1 MTKQTRQ
8 GPIIVW
14 FRQDLRIQDNPALT
28 FASDNADIIPVF
40 INDESAPDYAQLGAA
55 SKWWL
60 HHSLLS
66 LNKDLANKLLVLSGD
81 AKAQLDKL
89 ASDVDAQAI
98 VWNRCYEPW
107 QRERDEHIKNH
118 FKAMGVSA
126 RSFNGSLLWEPMQVL
141 KKDGTPYKVFTP
153 YYRKGCLQ
161 RDNPRF
167 PLAKPQNIEIF
178 DGSKIYQQYT
188 GEQGVE
194 QLTLLPNIVWY
205 EHINTMWSPGERGA
219 ADRLSRFISEAATS
233 YQNDRNLP
241 AVKGTSLLSP
251 HLHFGEVS
259 PNQVWFAILGAFDN
273 AFDHKDLDVYLSEL
287 GWREFSYYLLYHWP
301 DINQKNFNSK
311 FDHFPWRDSAKD
323 LKAWQFGNTGIPI
336 VDAGMRE
343 LYKTGYMHNRVRMIV
358 GSFLVK
364 NLLIDWREGERW
376 FWDCLVDADLASN
389 SSGWQWVA
397 GSGADASPY
406 FRVFNPLLQGE
417 KFDKEGEYVKTYCPE
432 LSKLPKKFIHQ
443 PWAADS
449 NILKAC
455 GIELG
460 KTYPK
465 PIVDLKASRQ
475 RALDAFSKMKEAD
488 V

>member
-1 MTKQTRQ
+1 
-8 GPIIVW
+8 
-14 FRQDLRIQDNPALT
+14 LDNPALS
-28 FASDNADIIPVF
+28 FAADQGSVLPVYIFDNTGPS
-40 INDESAPDYAQLGAA
+40 NSKLGGA

-60 HHSLLS
+60 HHSLSS
-66 LNKDLANKLLVLSGD
+66 LNKSLDNKLLILSGD
-81 AKAQLDKL
+81 PKEIIPELCQKHNAN
-89 ASDVDAQAI
+89 SV
-98 VWNRCYEPW
+98 VWNRCYEEW
-107 QRERDEHIKNH
+107 QRERDAAIKEGLKGND
-118 FKAMGVSA
+118 VSA

-141 KKDGTPYKVFTP
+141 KKDETPYKVFTP

-161 RDNPRF
+161 KDPPRF
-167 PLAKPQNIEIF
+167 PISKP
-178 DGSKIYQQYT
+178 SKLTLVNDNDT
-188 GEQGVE
+188 GEKGIE
-194 QLTLLPNIVWY
+194 QLNLIPKINWY
-205 EHINTMWSPGERGA
+205 SDIDAMWEPGEEGA
-219 ADRLSRFISEAATS
+219 ASRLSRFIDEAAKS

-287 GWREFSYYLLYHWP
+287 GWREFSYYLLYHF
-301 DINQKNFNSK
+301 DNINELNFNPK
-311 FDHFPWRDSAKD
+311 FNEFPWRSSEKD
-323 LKAWQFGNTGIPI
+323 LEAWQQGKTGVPI

-376 FWDCLVDADLASN
+376 FWDCLLDADMASN
-389 SSGWQWVA
+389 SAGWQWVA

-432 LSKLPKKFIHQ
+432 LAKLPNKFIHQ
-443 PWAADS
+443 PWAADK

-455 GIELG
+455 GVELG
-460 KTYPK
+460 KDYPK

-475 RALDAFSKMKEAD
+475 RALDAFSEMKERNGQAE
-488 V
+488 

>member
-1 MTKQTRQ
+1 MSATDNQS
-8 GPIIVW
+8 PIIMW
-14 FRQDLRIQDNPALT
+14 FRQDLRLQDNPALS
-28 FASDNADIIPVF
+28 FAAENGDVLPVF
-40 INDESAPDYAQLGAA
+40 IVDTSAPDYAQLGGA

-60 HHSLLS
+60 HHSLLALQKS
-66 LNKDLANKLLVLSGD
+66 LDGRLLVLSGD
-81 AKAQLDKL
+81 AQTELQTL
-89 ASDVDAQAI
+89 AEKTTAKAI

-107 QRERDEHIKNH
+107 QRERDETIKSELKENG
-118 FKAMGVSA
+118 FAA

-141 KKDGTPYKVFTP
+141 KKDNTPYKVFTP

-161 RDNPRF
+161 REAPRF
-167 PLAKPQNIEIF
+167 PIAQPEDITFYQKAIPMNKAVESIEAL
-178 DGSKIYQQYT
+178 
-188 GEQGVE
+188 E
-194 QLTLLPNIVWY
+194 LMPNITWY
-205 EHINTMWSPGERGA
+205 DGIDAMWQPGEEGA
-219 ADRLSRFISEAATS
+219 AERLSRFIKEAATS

-251 HLHFGEVS
+251 HLHFGEIS
-259 PNQVWFAILGAFDN
+259 PNQAWFAILGAFDN

-301 DINQKNFNSK
+301 EINNKNFNPK
-311 FDHFPWRDSAKD
+311 FDHFPWRKSSAD

-343 LYKTGYMHNRVRMIV
+343 LYETGYMHNRVRMIV

-376 FWDCLVDADLASN
+376 FWDCLLDADLASN
-389 SSGWQWVA
+389 SAGWQWVA

-417 KFDKEGEYVKTYCPE
+417 KFDKEGEYVKRYCPE

-443 PWAADS
+443 PWAADTS
-449 NILKAC
+449 ILKAC
-455 GIELG
+455 GVELG
-460 KTYPK
+460 KDYPK
-465 PIVDLKASRQ
+465 PIADLKASRQ
-475 RALDAFSKMKEAD
+475 RALDAFSQMKEAGA
-488 V
+488 